1 MPVIFSL
8 NIAVLREINR
18 MVSVAPS
25 APAGGG
31 SDGKKG
37 GGDDASAAL
46 QKRFAVL
53 TLCASAAFV
62 ICNTPLLVRYRVLSD
77 LQFSS
82 NLFKLK
88 LITLH
93 VSLCLIDE
101 LLYYLHYA

>member
-25 APAGGG
+25 APAGG

-62 ICNTPLLVRYRVLSD
+62 ICNTPLLVRHRVLSD

-82 NLFKLK
+82 NLFEVKW
-88 LITLH
+88 ITLH
-93 VSLCLIDE
+93 VFVL
-101 LLYYLHYA
+101 